1 MNGNQE
7 ARMTEQWVDGFVSA
21 VKSAGYDESAVP
33 RILKIARL
41 SEARRV
47 NPDVFDA
54 EFEKQ
59 AGLGSWLMNIAIA
72 LGIGWGGYQLLK
84 KLYAAYA
91 GKPAPDPAQAGNTGG
106 AGGGA
111 TTTTSVRNPP
121 SWERGHAVNG
131 GAGASSD
138 AGAAPSTS
146 ATTPAQ
152 KPKSYVAK
160 DILKSPTARSP
171 VTVVDSN
178 GRQIA
183 NTDRHVPPMPDP
195 AKPGNM
201 YKYMAP
207 ANPSLIIT
215 R

>member
-1 MNGNQE
+1 M
-7 ARMTEQWVDGFVSA
+7 DGFVSA

-59 AGLGSWLMNIAIA
+59 AGWGRWLMNIAIA
-72 LGIGWGGYQLLK
+72 LGLGWGGYQLLK
-84 KLYAAYA
+84 KMYAAYA
-91 GKPAPDPAQAGNTGG
+91 GTPATEPAQAGGTVGDG
-106 AGGGA
+106 SSAP
-111 TTTTSVRNPP
+111 TTTSVRKP
-121 SWERGHAVNG
+121 SWERGPAVNG
-131 GAGASSD
+131 RAD

-146 ATTPAQ
+146 TSTSTPAQ
-152 KPKSYVAK
+152 QPKSYVEA
-160 DILKSPTARSP
+160 DILKSPAARSP
-171 VTVVDSN
+171 VTVVDSK

-183 NTDRHVPPMPDP
+183 NTDRRVAPMLDP

-201 YKYMAP
+201 YKYRVQAP
-207 ANPSLIIT
+207 TNQSLIIT

>member
-1 MNGNQE
+1 
-7 ARMTEQWVDGFVSA
+7 MTHVSEQWLDGFVSA

-72 LGIGWGGYQLLK
+72 LGLGWGGYQLLK
-84 KLYAAYA
+84 KLYAAY
-91 GKPAPDPAQAGNTGG
+91 GGTTTSEPAQAGGTVVDGSS
-106 AGGGA
+106 A
-111 TTTTSVRNPP
+111 TTTTSVRKQP
-121 SWERGHAVNG
+121 SWARGPAVNG
-131 GAGASSD
+131 RADASV
-138 AGAAPSTS
+138 APSTPS
-146 ATTPAQ
+146 TPAQ
-152 KPKSYVAK
+152 QPKSYVEA
-160 DILKSPTARSP
+160 DILKSPAARSP
-171 VTVVDSN
+171 VTVVDSK

-183 NTDRHVPPMPDP
+183 NTDRRVAPMLDP

-201 YKYMAP
+201 YKYRVQAP
-207 ANPSLIIT
+207 TNQSLIIT